1 MTDRHGERPDRP
13 ITEPAHTLTSK
24 GRSDVWVVDRR
35 TNSKAAGG
43 GYDCDS
49 PRADG

>member
-1 MTDRHGERPDRP
+1 MTDRYGERQDRP

-43 GYDCDS
+43 GYGRD
-49 PRADG
+49 RDGSDG